1 MGEQMNKFTNIQNKI
16 SANGSFGVR
25 SIGRCIVNDESG
37 DIPHKNEYNDYH
49 LIVLAKGALI
59 LSNKNGMRYEMK
71 EYDVAIIRPDV
82 ETVTLKRGVRE
93 DYWMNFYGVDEIM
106 KQLNLDQSNEMIFH
120 FKQNTVSRLIGIF
133 NELIT
138 EIQLQQFGYEI
149 FSREKLLQLLL
160 VISRSAHND
169 KMISGNNID
178 KIKPALIEMNNNY
191 QKTKPVKYYAEL
203 CNMSQS
209 SFMHTFSRL
218 MKTTPIKFINSLKL
232 ANAKSLLLDSTL
244 TISEIADMLGFS
256 SPLYFSD
263 LFFKEFRIRPTDYR
277 KTNR

>member
-1 MGEQMNKFTNIQNKI
+1 MNKFTNIQNKI
-16 SANGSFGVR
+16 SNTDTFGVR

-37 DIPHKNEYNDYH
+37 DIPHKNEWNDYH
-49 LIVLAKGALI
+49 LIVLAKGSLI
-59 LSNKNGMRYEMK
+59 LSNKNGKRYQMK
-71 EYDVAIIRPDV
+71 ECDVAIIRPDV
-82 ETVTLKRGVRE
+82 ETITLKRGVRE
-93 DYWMNFYGVDEIM
+93 DYWLNFYGATDIM
-106 KQLNLDQSNEMIFH
+106 KQLNLDYSNEMIFH
-120 FKQNTVSRLIGIF
+120 FKPSTVSRLIGIF

-149 FSREKLLQLLL
+149 FSKEKLLQLLL

-191 QKTKPVKYYAEL
+191 QKTMPVQYYADL

-232 ANAKSLLLDSTL
+232 ANAKSLLVDSTL
-244 TISEIADMLGFS
+244 SISEISDILGFS

-263 LFFKEFRIRPTDYR
+263 LFYKAFHIRPTDYR
-277 KTNR
+277 KTYR

>member
-1 MGEQMNKFTNIQNKI
+1 MNKFTNIQNKI

-49 LIVLAKGALI
+49 LIVLAQGALI

>member
-1 MGEQMNKFTNIQNKI
+1 MNKFTNIQNKI
-16 SANGSFGVR
+16 SASGTFGVR
-25 SIGRCIVNDESG
+25 SIGRCIVNDETG
-37 DIPHKNEYNDYH
+37 DIPHNNEFNDYH

-59 LSNKNGMRYEMK
+59 LSNKDGMHHEMK
-71 EYDVAIIRPDV
+71 ENDVAIIHPDTK
-82 ETVTLKRGVRE
+82 TVTLKRGIRE
-93 DYWMNFYGVDEIM
+93 DYWINFYGVEEVMQI
-106 KQLNLDQSNEMIFH
+106 LNLDQGKEMIFH
-120 FKQNTVSRLIGIF
+120 MKQNTVSRLIGIF

-160 VISRSAHND
+160 VISRNAHNN
-169 KMISGNNID
+169 KLISGNNID

-191 QKTKPVKYYAEL
+191 QKTMPVKYYANL

-209 SFMHTFSRL
+209 SFMHTFSKL

-263 LFFKEFRIRPTDYR
+263 LFFKEFHVRPTDYR
-277 KTNR
+277 KTNK

>member
-1 MGEQMNKFTNIQNKI
+1 MNKFTNIQNRI
-16 SANGSFGVR
+16 SANGTFGVR
-25 SIGRCIVNDESG
+25 SIGRCIVNEETG

-59 LSNKNGMRYEMK
+59 LSNKNGMRYEMH
-71 EYDVAIIRPDV
+71 EGDVAIIRPDV

-120 FKQNTVSRLIGIF
+120 FKQSTISRLIGIF

-191 QKTKPVKYYAEL
+191 QKTKPVKYYADL

-263 LFFKEFRIRPTDYR
+263 LFFKEFHIRPTDYR